1 MKILLAED
9 DLDMQKILKIYLEK
23 EGYQL
28 TIASDGE
35 EALNYIV
42 NEKFDLAILDWMMPK
57 KDGMELCED
66 IRRMAIPIKILML
79 TAKNTSID
87 ELKSLTAGA
96 DEYISKPF
104 EMPILLIRI
113 KKLVRGE
120 NVLKNGALSL
130 NIETFEV
137 RENLQGIDLT
147 RKEYDLLHYFMSNID
162 ITLSREQILD
172 NVWGIYYEG
181 DTRTVD
187 THVKRLRKKLSE
199 DYIETK
205 VRLGYVMRSK
215 DE

>member
-35 EALNYIV
+35 EALDYIV
-42 NEKFDLAILDWMMPK
+42 NEKFDLAILDWMMAK

-137 RENLQGIDLT
+137 RDNLQGIDLT

-172 NVWGIYYEG
+172 NVWGIDYEG

>member
-35 EALNYIV
+35 EALDYIV

-147 RKEYDLLHYFMSNID
+147 RKEYDLLYYFMSNID

-172 NVWGIYYEG
+172 NVWGIDYEG

>member
-9 DLDMQKILKIYLEK
+9 DLNMQKILKIYLEK

-35 EALNYIV
+35 EALDYIV
-42 NEKFDLAILDWMMPK
+42 SEKFDLAILDWMMPK

-104 EMPILLIRI
+104 EMPVLLIRI

-172 NVWGIYYEG
+172 NVWGIDYEG

>member
-35 EALNYIV
+35 EALDYIV

-120 NVLKNGALSL
+120 NVLKNATLSL

-137 RENLQGIDLT
+137 RDNLQGIDLT
-147 RKEYDLLHYFMSNID
+147 RKEYDLLHYFMLNID

-172 NVWGIYYEG
+172 NVWGIDYEG

>member
-1 MKILLAED
+1 MRILLAED

-35 EALNYIV
+35 EALDYIV

-147 RKEYDLLHYFMSNID
+147 RKEYDLLYYFMSNID

-172 NVWGIYYEG
+172 NVWGIDYEG

>member
-9 DLDMQKILKIYLEK
+9 DLNMQKILKIYLEK

-35 EALNYIV
+35 EALDYIV
-42 NEKFDLAILDWMMPK
+42 SENFDLAILDWMMPK

-104 EMPILLIRI
+104 EMPVLLIRI

-172 NVWGIYYEG
+172 NVWGIDYEG

>member
-35 EALNYIV
+35 EALDCIV

-162 ITLSREQILD
+162 ITLSREHILD
-172 NVWGIYYEG
+172 NVWGIDYGG

>member
-1 MKILLAED
+1 MRILLAED

-35 EALNYIV
+35 EALDYIV

-137 RENLQGIDLT
+137 RDNLQGIDLT

-172 NVWGIYYEG
+172 NVWGIDYEG